1 MTGNTT
7 FKGAIITGA
16 GMSWHCGILV
26 SDLFVQKALWLSEH
40 FDFHIFA
47 DFTDVLFRE
56 DQRAYLCQIA
66 DGYEFISV
74 YYIFFSSTY
83 NS

>member
-16 GMSWHCGILV
+16 GTSWHRGILV
-26 SDLFVQKALWLSEH
+26 SDLFVLEALWFSEH
-40 FDFHIFA
+40 FDLHILA

-66 DGYEFISV
+66 NGYEFIS
-74 YYIFFSSTY
+74 
-83 NS
+83 